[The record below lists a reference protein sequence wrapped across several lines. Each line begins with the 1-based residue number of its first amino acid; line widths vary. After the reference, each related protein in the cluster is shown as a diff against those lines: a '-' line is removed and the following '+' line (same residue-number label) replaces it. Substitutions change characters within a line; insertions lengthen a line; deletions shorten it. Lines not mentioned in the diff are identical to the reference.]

1 LPEDDQRS
9 VGLMFRR
16 VAWQGAA
23 VLAGIIRLFA
33 PPVAVGPVSG

>member
-23 VLAGIIRLFA
+23 VLAVLLGLLAHLR
-33 PPVAVGPVSG
+33 